1 MDPSNAPSTDDDLNP
16 AQQAV
21 LDQLGA
27 SADQRPE
34 FADDLRHHLRSAI
47 ETAVEPHLDSLPA
60 GEDLFVHKHR
70 LAQVHGCEAKFLAD
84 EAEEFEW
91 RVPTARGT
99 IVHKAVELAVNWRR
113 EVEPPTLIDEALA
126 RYETDSGSLGHWLR
140 GCGEANR
147 AELRSE
153 ALDAFTKYL
162 ECWPPLKPAWRPVT
176 ESRLRAELCDGR
188 LILAGKV
195 DLTLGSAR
203 GQQAGKVIVDLKTG
217 GSLPIHR
224 EDLRFYALVET
235 LRIGVPPRLLASY
248 YLDQAHFV
256 PEAVTED
263 TLMAAVA
270 RLSDGVG
277 RLVGLLYGDRTP
289 SRIPGPPCRWCPALD
304 TCDEGKAHRA
314 EFDDSD

>member
-1 MDPSNAPSTDDDLNP
+1 MEPSNSPSTDDGLNP

-27 SADQRPE
+27 SADRRPE
-34 FADDLRHHLRSAI
+34 FPDDLRHHLRSAI
-47 ETAVEPHLDSLPA
+47 ETAVEPHLDGLPA

-140 GCGEANR
+140 GCGETSR

-176 ESRLRAELCDGR
+176 ESRVA
-188 LILAGKV
+188 
-195 DLTLGSAR
+195 
-203 GQQAGKVIVDLKTG
+203 
-217 GSLPIHR
+217 
-224 EDLRFYALVET
+224 
-235 LRIGVPPRLLASY
+235 
-248 YLDQAHFV
+248 
-256 PEAVTED
+256 PEASRP
-263 TLMAAVA
+263 A
-270 RLSDGVG
+270 R
-277 RLVGLLYGDRTP
+277 
-289 SRIPGPPCRWCPALD
+289 
-304 TCDEGKAHRA
+304 
-314 EFDDSD
+314 